1 MEIQPFTKD
10 SWSIGRPIIAEQIPW
25 LRGKDVATILGYG
38 NPRDALQRHV
48 EPEDRT
54 TYSELTKGVVNPDTL
69 SNQQP
74 HEVYIN
80 ESGLYCLALKST
92 KPEAKSF
99 KRWVTS
105 EVLPSIRKCGGYG
118 GGAVVELTEQVK
130 ELRTAMTAL
139 AQRLDPHPQSQAVN
153 GRLDAIEEKVRKI
166 PEYGPRI
173 EMSRGFPVKP
183 DELTAIGVKLEAS
196 EDAERLRELG
206 LPTSTFLQEKF
217 PEKKVARIN
226 ACFAKILKKRR
237 IDLYHEDAEEHKIF
251 IVYHQGAWRIAYF
264 EDDRALMEEVL
275 QAPAMQETIKR
286 HLGDVPTEGERNK
299 RRQTLLTAY
308 AAPPAYDVGGAS
320 ST

>member
-1 MEIQPFTKD
+1 M
-10 SWSIGRPIIAEQIPW
+10 
-25 LRGKDVATILGYG
+25 
-38 NPRDALQRHV
+38 N
-48 EPEDRT
+48 
-54 TYSELTKGVVNPDTL
+54 
-69 SNQQP
+69 
-74 HEVYIN
+74 EVYIN
-80 ESGLYCLALKST
+80 ESGLYGLALKST

-105 EVLPSIRKCGGYG
+105 EVLPSIRKYGRYG

-130 ELRTAMTAL
+130 KLRTAMPAL
-139 AQRLDPHPQSQAVN
+139 AQRLGPHPQSQAVN
-153 GRLDAIEEKVRKI
+153 GRLDAIEEKMRKI

-237 IDLYHEDAEEHKIF
+237 IELHAQDPEANKVF
-251 IVYHQGAWRIAYF
+251 IMYHQSAWRIAYF
-264 EDDRALMEEVL
+264 EDDRELMEEVL
-275 QAPAMQETIKR
+275 QAPAMQETIRR

-299 RRQTLLTAY
+299 RRQTFLTAY
-308 AAPPAYDVGGAS
+308 AAAPAYDVDGAS
-320 ST
+320 TT